1 MTFGSGLSKRLK
13 VAVSLFVP
21 AFALSFYT
29 IFTNSESAELFSA
42 ILMGSGITLLLEEYF
57 ITREKGQNTNQKEVK
72 A

>member
-1 MTFGSGLSKRLK
+1 MTFGSGLPKRLK

-29 IFTNSESAELFSA
+29 IFTNSESAGLFSA
-42 ILMGSGITLLLEEYF
+42 ILIASGFTLLLEEYF
-57 ITREKGQNTNQKEVK
+57 ITRKESHNTNQKEAK